1 MPVGVPHFVYC
12 TVVRASDEDLNRHTN
27 HAAAARFVEDA
38 LAALAADAQASF
50 SAPALDFLA
59 LEYVAESRMAD
70 LLELKLF
77 PLENTG
83 ELGVLMHRASNG
95 PPQLLLRGRVGTAPA
110 AAL

>member
-1 MPVGVPHFVYC
+1 MM
-12 TVVRASDEDLNRHTN
+12 T
-27 HAAAARFVEDA
+27 
-38 LAALAADAQASF
+38 
-50 SAPALDFLA
+50 
-59 LEYVAESRMAD
+59 D

-77 PLENTG
+77 PFENTG